1 MTLVVEAQ
9 GVTHDVQE
17 HHLTDGGD
25 AMYVRTHCGG
35 YIKES
40 VFTLEPKE
48 GVPTCLRCIQGRVL
62 WQRAIRMFTDASKA
76 EGTSDEEAA
85 QRFRDLANTNAM
97 INARPLSR

>member
-48 GVPTCLRCIQGRVL
+48 GVPTCLRCIQGRRL
-62 WQRAIRMFTDASKA
+62 WEEAIRIFVDASRADGIDDGAA
-76 EGTSDEEAA
+76 E
-85 QRFRDLANTNAM
+85 QRFRDMASEDALFT
-97 INARPLSR
+97 ARPLPR